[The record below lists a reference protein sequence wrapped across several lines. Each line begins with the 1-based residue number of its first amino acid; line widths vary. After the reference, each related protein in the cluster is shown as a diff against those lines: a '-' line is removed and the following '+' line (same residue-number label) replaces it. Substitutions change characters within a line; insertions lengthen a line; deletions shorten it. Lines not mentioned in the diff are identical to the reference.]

1 MAYTSKDIQL
11 RSPSGEMQRIASL
24 ISEKEARREEIL
36 GIIQEKKTVV
46 CEARAEVLLSDSR
59 GAKIKAGLSQNALE
73 SFGNELR
80 EAEET
85 ISGLRAKLVEAEA
98 AEKERL
104 YGGLSDT
111 VRREG
116 GTLLDLIDRLEA
128 NIHAHNDLVGEIQ
141 AVMEK
146 FFWREDAEK
155 LLNTAGCRLPNGT
168 LQRLTS
174 ILSDLR
180 PGFRSG
186 NFFLDKLRVFCCEE
200 SESKLP
206 QLASPAR

>member
-1 MAYTSKDIQL
+1 MGYASKDIQL

-104 YGGLSDT
+104 YGELSDT

-128 NIHAHNDLVGEIQ
+128 NMHTHNDLVSQVTDIMKQ
-141 AVMEK
+141 T
-146 FFWREDAEK
+146 FWKTNAEA
-155 LLNTAGCRLPNGT
+155 LLGVGGCKLPNGVLKFEPDFST
-168 LQRLTS
+168 
-174 ILSDLR
+174 
-180 PGFRSG
+180 SG
-186 NFFLDKLRVFCCEE
+186 NFFLDRLRSFCGEAKE
-200 SESKLP
+200 LLKSPHDALP
-206 QLASPAR
+206 AQAV